1 VTQQFFPIGN
11 VPMMG
16 AGYGIR
22 TNFGIMLPPG
32 GVVAA
37 YVRSGGAQSGDDAAI
52 LDKLVLTLSA
62 GLARCRSGLGDTVI
76 VLPGHSESV
85 TDATMLNTLVA
96 GTRIIGIGNG
106 SSKPTFRW
114 TAAGSQWA
122 LSVADVYI
130 AGLKLRLEG
139 ANGVTKAILVTGAN
153 STWVDNEFQ
162 VASGASNKATIAFE
176 VGSGADGT
184 TIAGNY
190 WYGTATHNATDGI
203 KVVAAV
209 DRCRILNNL
218 MDFSVTA
225 ANGNIHFTAAATKVA
240 VGGNMIQNDHTASTC
255 CIAVDAVASTGMCW
269 DNYVSTINNGTV
281 TAQGVIL
288 QAGCLWRLFQT
299 FSCDEPIKSG
309 ALNIAA
315 AT

>member
-1 VTQQFFPIGN
+1 VTQQFFPVGN
-11 VPMMG
+11 IPLFG

-32 GVVAA
+32 GTVAA
-37 YVRSGGAQSGDDAAI
+37 YVRSTGPQTGDDAAI
-52 LDKLVLTLSA
+52 IDRLVTTLDA
-62 GLARCRSGLGDTVI
+62 GLRRCRSGLGDTVV

-85 TDATMLNTLVA
+85 VDATMLANAVA

-106 SSKPTFRW
+106 SAKPTFRW

-122 LSVADVYI
+122 LTVADVYVS
-130 AGLKLRLEG
+130 GLKLRLEG
-139 ANGVTKAILVTGAN
+139 TNGITKAILVTGAN

-184 TIAGNY
+184 TIAGNF
-190 WYGTATHNATDGI
+190 WYGTATHNVTDGL

-209 DRCRILNNL
+209 DRFRLLNNH
-218 MDFSVTA
+218 MDFSATA
-225 ANGNIHFTAAATKVA
+225 ANGCVHFTAAATKVA
-240 VGGNMIQNDHTASTC
+240 VGGNFVQNDHTASTAA
-255 CIAVDAVASTGMCW
+255 IAVDAVASTGMAW
-269 DNYVSTINNGTV
+269 DNYTSTINNGTV
-281 TAQGVIL
+281 TSQGITIG
-288 QAGCLWRLFQT
+288 AGCLWRLFQS

-309 ALNIAA
+309 ALNFAA